1 MTTPTEGNTMNDL
14 QRLVP
19 EGTTHFAIEERQ
31 HRGSTVY
38 AVVAIVPHGAAVP
51 LNGYSTRELAESTV
65 QNLRANPAAAYIER
79 ERQERQGLH
88 DGEHDGSGRPISRA
102 NPTDEQLVEQAFALR
117 DSLAEQRKKRETETS
132 DGSANPTT
140 PPRRQMPDLSAIA
153 WMETSEDKD
162 DSL

>member
-1 MTTPTEGNTMNDL
+1 MYSDTCTCADCKLIRKLRGERNTMNDL

-19 EGTTHFAIEERQ
+19 EGTTHFTIEERQ

-38 AVVAIVPHGAAVP
+38 AVVAIVPNGAAVP
-51 LNGYSTRELAESTV
+51 LNGYSTRELAESTA
-65 QNLRANPAAAYIER
+65 QNL
-79 ERQERQGLH
+79 
-88 DGEHDGSGRPISRA
+88 SA

-140 PPRRQMPDLSAIA
+140 PTAQSMLNESGNHAYPIQSGEWADG
-153 WMETSEDKD
+153 
-162 DSL
+162 DSGENLVG